1 MLQDNQTK
9 NFEGDLA
16 FKLTP
21 EMALYAKICTS
32 TLRSEF
38 YTPNT
43 NDQLN
48 SIKSAM
54 RKLDPVLVAQMAVYA
69 REKMYLRDI
78 PLVLTTELTKLHKG
92 DDLIRRLA
100 RRVISRV
107 DELAKMLVYY
117 AKANQRK
124 DVKKFNRLSNQLRKG
139 IADAFVKFDEYQ
151 FQKWDRTYI
160 IDDNL
165 RDTNGELIITNNNVK
180 LRDVLFLTHPKPR
193 TEEQRVL
200 FEKIAT
206 ENLQVADTW
215 EKRMGRAAGTS
226 TSKKEVWQ
234 GLIEEKR
241 MGYQATM
248 SNLRNFLKE
257 GLSME
262 HIQMVAKHLSNP
274 KAVRNSK
281 MLPFR
286 FLTAHRALGY
296 EVGRKYGRSQW
307 DTRSGGQTRMEESEE
322 RNVLA
327 EALERAVEVSVENI
341 PMFAHENVLVA
352 ADVSSSM
359 EVPAT
364 GDVEEENRHRMGTM
378 KREILVE
385 RFDIGILL
393 GLLLA
398 TRCKNFTFG
407 MFGDTWKPM
416 RPMSRNILESVND
429 LHGREGEVG
438 YSTNGYKVLEWALG
452 NVDNYQYDRIMM
464 FTDMQMWDTSG
475 PRGMMEKLWREYK
488 TRVPQAR
495 LYLFNLAPYD
505 TTPVDLLAGDVYLI
519 SGWSDK
525 VFDVLKRIEDG
536 DEALAEIK
544 EIQL

>member
-307 DTRSGGQTRMEESEE
+307 DTRSGGQTAWKRV
-322 RNVLA
+322 R
-327 EALERAVEVSVENI
+327 SV
-341 PMFAHENVLVA
+341 MF
-352 ADVSSSM
+352 
-359 EVPAT
+359 
-364 GDVEEENRHRMGTM
+364 
-378 KREILVE
+378 
-385 RFDIGILL
+385 
-393 GLLLA
+393 
-398 TRCKNFTFG
+398 
-407 MFGDTWKPM
+407 
-416 RPMSRNILESVND
+416 
-429 LHGREGEVG
+429 
-438 YSTNGYKVLEWALG
+438 
-452 NVDNYQYDRIMM
+452 
-464 FTDMQMWDTSG
+464 
-475 PRGMMEKLWREYK
+475 
-488 TRVPQAR
+488 
-495 LYLFNLAPYD
+495 
-505 TTPVDLLAGDVYLI
+505 
-519 SGWSDK
+519 
-525 VFDVLKRIEDG
+525 
-536 DEALAEIK
+536 
-544 EIQL
+544 

>member
-1 MLQDNQTK
+1 
-9 NFEGDLA
+9 
-16 FKLTP
+16 
-21 EMALYAKICTS
+21 
-32 TLRSEF
+32 
-38 YTPNT
+38 
-43 NDQLN
+43 
-48 SIKSAM
+48 
-54 RKLDPVLVAQMAVYA
+54 
-69 REKMYLRDI
+69 
-78 PLVLTTELTKLHKG
+78 
-92 DDLIRRLA
+92 
-100 RRVISRV
+100 
-107 DELAKMLVYY
+107 
-117 AKANQRK
+117 
-124 DVKKFNRLSNQLRKG
+124 
-139 IADAFVKFDEYQ
+139 
-151 FQKWDRTYI
+151 
-160 IDDNL
+160 
-165 RDTNGELIITNNNVK
+165 
-180 LRDVLFLTHPKPR
+180 
-193 TEEQRVL
+193 
-200 FEKIAT
+200 
-206 ENLQVADTW
+206 
-215 EKRMGRAAGTS
+215 
-226 TSKKEVWQ
+226 
-234 GLIEEKR
+234 
-241 MGYQATM
+241 
-248 SNLRNFLKE
+248 
-257 GLSME
+257 
-262 HIQMVAKHLSNP
+262 
-274 KAVRNSK
+274 
-281 MLPFR
+281 
-286 FLTAHRALGY
+286 
-296 EVGRKYGRSQW
+296 
-307 DTRSGGQTRMEESEE
+307 MEESEE